1 MIQGLLFLLVVVYVI
16 TLLVVALQR
25 IVFKGQW
32 EFVVVFM
39 ALYLPFY
46 ISILSIVYQFTGSP
60 LAVAFFQYLKE
71 FILLLS
77 LGSFVFYL
85 RDPFGYGFRINI
97 VDKLFIAFFGLATIY
112 LFLPLGEATF
122 INKLLYLKNT
132 LLIGAFYFLGRNTS
146 FNPSQIGRLFKV
158 IMIIAISAFCLNVLE
173 RLIGI
178 HFQNFSG
185 YALFNL
191 AINGVE
197 PTGNYG
203 LSWTFE
209 TQTTGMRLAS
219 FFSDPLELASSCL
232 LAFSTG
238 LIWYLS
244 SKREEGW
251 FYILVM
257 IAAVG
262 SLFFSA
268 SRAAF
273 GAFFIMIFFL
283 ALVFRLYKLLA
294 LGTGLF
300 LLFVAY
306 VLFFASEDFY
316 YFVYDTLTFQN
327 ASSMGHLIEW
337 FLALDT
343 FIANPEGIGLAMSGN
358 TGSVEDEVRV
368 GGENQFLIYGVQLGV
383 LGMVLYIMVLGIGIF
398 KCLKV
403 FWNTQNTVV
412 ARIAFVAGTTKVG
425 LLLPLFTAN
434 AELYAYVSLV
444 TWWMMGYSMT
454 AYNELS
460 EPKDRVPAISG

>member
-1 MIQGLLFLLVVVYVI
+1 MIQGLLFLLVVLYVL
-16 TLLVVALQR
+16 TLLIVTFRR

-46 ISILSIVYQFTGSP
+46 ITILSIVYQFTGSSFV
-60 LAVAFFQYLKE
+60 VALFQYLKE

-77 LGSFVFYL
+77 LGGFVLFQ
-85 RDPFGYGFRINI
+85 RDPFGYGFKINT
-97 VDKLFIAFFGLATIY
+97 VDRLLLTFLGLATLY

-122 INKLLYLKNT
+122 INKVLYLKNT
-132 LLIGAFYFLGRNTS
+132 LLIGAFYFLGRNTPL
-146 FNPSQIGRLFKV
+146 NTRQIGRLFKV
-158 IMIIAISAFCLNVLE
+158 IMFIAISAFCLNLLE

-191 AINGVE
+191 AINGVV

-244 SKREEGW
+244 SKRDLGW
-251 FYILVM
+251 IYILVM

-273 GAFFIMIFFL
+273 GAFFIMVFFM

-300 LLFVAY
+300 LVFVAY

-343 FIANPEGIGLAMSGN
+343 IIANPEVIGLAMSGN

-368 GGENQFLIYGVQLGV
+368 GG
-383 LGMVLYIMVLGIGIF
+383 
-398 KCLKV
+398 
-403 FWNTQNTVV
+403 
-412 ARIAFVAGTTKVG
+412 
-425 LLLPLFTAN
+425 
-434 AELYAYVSLV
+434 
-444 TWWMMGYSMT
+444 
-454 AYNELS
+454 
-460 EPKDRVPAISG
+460 